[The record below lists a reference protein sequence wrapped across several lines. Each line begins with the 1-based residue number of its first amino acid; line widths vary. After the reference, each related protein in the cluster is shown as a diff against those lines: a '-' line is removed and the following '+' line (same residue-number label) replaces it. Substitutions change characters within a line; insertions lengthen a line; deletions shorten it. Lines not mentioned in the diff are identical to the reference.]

1 MAAKQSRYNSF
12 NTFLKK
18 CFGERVKKIA
28 LEAALSCPNRDGTR
42 GRGGCSYC
50 DDSGSGFGA
59 AVKTLDV
66 RQQALAGMQALQ
78 RRYGAKKFI
87 AYFQSFCNTYA
98 PIEQLRGLYDR
109 VVDLPDIVAL
119 SIATRPDCLSTEVLD
134 LLAGYAER
142 MMVWLELGLQSA
154 HDTTLARINRGHTWA
169 EFLEGYALAR
179 NYPLR
184 LCVHIIIGLPGETA
198 DHVRHTARELARLK
212 PDGVKIH
219 CLYIHKGTALEQ
231 EYIQGNFQPISQEEF
246 VASACDVLELLPP
259 STVIER
265 LTGDPVKSRLVAP
278 EWTLRKQ
285 EILSAIEQEL
295 VRRDSRQ
302 GQHWVR

>member
-1 MAAKQSRYNSF
+1 MTAEQPRYNSF
-12 NTFLKK
+12 NTFLKE

-42 GRGGCSYC
+42 GWGGCSYC

-59 AVKTLDV
+59 AVRTLDV

-78 RRYGAKKFI
+78 RRYHAQKFI

-98 PIEQLRGLYDR
+98 PLSQLRAMYDQ

-134 LLAGYAER
+134 LLGGYTER
-142 MMVWLELGLQSA
+142 MMVWLELGLQSS

-169 EFLEGYALAR
+169 DFLEGYTLAQR
-179 NYPLR
+179 YPLR
-184 LCVHIIIGLPGETA
+184 LCVHIIIGLPGENA
-198 DHVRHTARELARLK
+198 EHVRHTARELARLK

-246 VASACDVLELLPP
+246 ISQACDVLELLPP
-259 STVIER
+259 ETVIER

-285 EILSAIEQEL
+285 ETLKAIEQEL
-295 VRRDSRQ
+295 IRRDSRQ
-302 GQHWVR
+302 GQCWKG